1 VAEPAT
7 GCRPLGGGNF
17 LIQQNWVNAS
27 GGFCGMRFGAPP
39 PPEFL
44 LQTGTPIGAA
54 DAAANMTFAAG
65 DFNGDGIPD
74 LFVFKK
80 SNTGSGTLEVHVL
93 DGATNYQT
101 FLLHIATP
109 IGQADAAAN
118 FTFAVGDF
126 NRDGVPDVFAF
137 KHSKTGTGSLE
148 VHVLSGA
155 GNYQTFLLNTGTSI
169 SQADAATNFSFALGD
184 FNRDT
189 IPDVIG
195 TKFSNT
201 GTGTLEVHILNGATN
216 Y

>member
-1 VAEPAT
+1 MAEPAT
-7 GCRPLGGGNF
+7 GCRPLGGEDF
-17 LIQQNWVNAS
+17 LIQQNWVDAS

-109 IGQADAAAN
+109 IGQADAAVN

-137 KHSKTGTGSLE
+137 KHSNTGTGSLE

-169 SQADAATNFSFALGD
+169 SQVAAA
-184 FNRDT
+184 
-189 IPDVIG
+189 IP
-195 TKFSNT
+195 TKYP
-201 GTGTLEVHILNGATN
+201 ATPLCCHLRCVVR
-216 Y
+216 

>member
-1 VAEPAT
+1 
-7 GCRPLGGGNF
+7 
-17 LIQQNWVNAS
+17 
-27 GGFCGMRFGAPP
+27 MRFGAPP

-44 LQTGTPIGAA
+44 LQTGASIGAA

-65 DFNGDGIPD
+65 DFNSDGVPD

-109 IGQADAAAN
+109 IGQADAATN